1 MVTSFS
7 NRLLTWFDCHGRHD
21 LPWQHPITAYR
32 VWLSEIMLQQTQVA
46 TVIPYFERFIVTYP
60 TVTDLANA
68 ELDQVLHLWSG
79 LGYYAR
85 ARNLHRAAQMIRDQ
99 YDGEF
104 PQTVAELETL
114 PGIGRSTAGAIAS
127 IAFKQRAA
135 ILDGNVK
142 RVLTRYQAVAGY
154 PGEASVSKQLWNL
167 AEALTPTDR
176 AADYTQAIMD
186 LGATICTRSKPK
198 CGLCPLSADCQARL
212 QNRVADFPTRK
223 ATKALPVRTTYLLLV
238 RNQESVFLEKRPPT
252 GIWGGLWSLPEL
264 QDTTEITAWC
274 RQHDVKLLQQKTWSA
289 FRHTFSHHHLD
300 ITPVVLDVK
309 PGMRKIM
316 DSANHIWYNVDQPD
330 ALGLAA
336 PVKKL
341 LESLC
346 QPA

>member
-1 MVTSFS
+1 
-7 NRLLTWFDCHGRHD
+7 
-21 LPWQHPITAYR
+21 
-32 VWLSEIMLQQTQVA
+32 MLQQTQVA
-46 TVIPYFERFIVTYP
+46 TVIPYFERFIATYP

-85 ARNLHRAAQMIRDQ
+85 ARNLHRAARMIRDQ
-99 YDGEF
+99 CAGEF

-114 PGIGRSTAGAIAS
+114 PGVGRSTAGAIAS

-142 RVLTRYQAVAGY
+142 RVLTRYRAIAGY
-154 PGEASVSKQLWNL
+154 PGDASVNKKLWDI
-167 AEALTPTDR
+167 AEELTPTER
-176 AADYTQAIMD
+176 NADYTQAIMD

-198 CGLCPLSADCQARL
+198 CGLCPLNADCQAHL
-212 QNRVADFPTRK
+212 QNRVVEFPTRK
-223 ATKALPVRTTYLLLV
+223 ASKALPVRTTYMLLV
-238 RNQESVFLEKRPPT
+238 RNQERIFLEKRPST

-264 QDTTEITAWC
+264 KDVSEIATWC
-274 RQHDVKLLQQKTWSA
+274 RRHDMKVLQQKNWSA
-289 FRHTFSHHHLD
+289 FRHTFSHYHLD
-300 ITPVVLDVK
+300 ITPIVLDVK
-309 PGMRKIM
+309 PAIRKIM
-316 DSANHIWYNVDQPD
+316 DSANHTWYNVDQPD